1 MNFDLITMFQSDN
14 SAIEKVKSEIM
25 DTNSKSAEYG
35 LTLSEQEAEMILRA
49 DINALSEQERINF
62 GRSIAPRMI
71 EKFMQSSYIAPSEY
85 AETIAELINIFYE
98 VKEESYDILTD
109 DEIIDVMYS
118 FFEKESGGSLEV
130 LQNRDMDLLCRKIR
144 NMANG
149 ITE

>member
-1 MNFDLITMFQSDN
+1 MSFDLMTLFQSDDY
-14 SAIEKVKSEIM
+14 SLAKVKSEIL

-35 LTLSEQEAEMILRA
+35 LTLSEQEAEMILKA
-49 DINALSEQERINF
+49 DVNALSDQERINF
-62 GRSIAPRMI
+62 GESIAPRII

-85 AETIAELINIFYE
+85 AQTIAELIDIFYE

-109 DEIIDVMYS
+109 EEIIDVMYS

-130 LQNRDMDLLCRKIR
+130 LQNRDMDLLCREIR